1 MSGPQIALY
10 AWVSSS
16 QQADADMIASQLTVL
31 RERIAAD
38 GGAVLPHL
46 EFIDDGYSGG
56 TLVRPGL
63 ERLRDAAPAGDVDRL
78 YVLDPDRLAR
88 KYAYQVVLLEEL
100 QRAGVEV
107 IFLHHPA
114 GHTPEAEILLQLQ
127 GMMAEY
133 ERAKILER
141 TRRSKRH
148 AASQG
153 AVSVLSGAPYG
164 YRYVTKQ
171 EGNGRASY
179 VVLAEEARVVRQVFE
194 WVGHDRATIEDVCR
208 RLERLGA
215 VTRSGKTV
223 WNRSTVGEML
233 KNPAY
238 TGAAPFGR
246 TRLGEPRP
254 RLRPVRGH
262 GGLPKRPCS
271 AHPTPS
277 EEWIRVPVPP
287 LVSSELFEAVQEHL
301 RENRQRIRQRRTGNR
316 YLLQGLVVYHACG
329 YGFHGRTVSPRTA
342 QGNAYFYY
350 RCNSANAARRTGAAV
365 CQNPVVRGE
374 PLDEAVWTE
383 VRALLNDPYR
393 LEQEY
398 CRRLEEPSSE
408 TLATTLA
415 DLTRQQEKAR
425 RAIARLIDGYTEGL
439 IDKGEFE
446 PRIQQI
452 KQRATALEQQT
463 QALADE
469 QTLRGALWLIIGQL
483 EAFAKRVEHGLDR
496 ADFLTRREIIR
507 AVVRRIEVD
516 EGKIN
521 IVFKVGRSPFVPRPS
536 RGDLQYCPQRRDP
549 AAVVGLG
556 DHPNHTGLIRPVF
569 PDLSDGVPP
578 GRRRPGPAD
587 SGDRLVSEIRGD
599 LFRRI
604 GHG

>member
-1 MSGPQIALY
+1 M
-10 AWVSSS
+10 VKK
-16 QQADADMIASQLTVL
+16 D
-31 RERIAAD
+31 
-38 GGAVLPHL
+38 HL
-46 EFIDDGYSGG
+46 D
-56 TLVRPGL
+56 
-63 ERLRDAAPAGDVDRL
+63 
-78 YVLDPDRLAR
+78 
-88 KYAYQVVLLEEL
+88 
-100 QRAGVEV
+100 
-107 IFLHHPA
+107 
-114 GHTPEAEILLQLQ
+114 
-127 GMMAEY
+127 
-133 ERAKILER
+133 
-141 TRRSKRH
+141 
-148 AASQG
+148 
-153 AVSVLSGAPYG
+153 SGAPYG

-179 VVLAEEARVVRQVFE
+179 VVLAEEARVVRQVFA

-246 TRLGEPRP
+246 PRLGEPRP

-262 GGLPKRPCS
+262 GGPPKRPCS
-271 AHPTPS
+271 VHPTPS

-287 LVSSELFEAVQEHL
+287 LVSSELFEAVQEQL

-316 YLLQGLVVYHACG
+316 YLLQGLVVCHACG

-342 QGNAYFYY
+342 QGTAYFYY

-425 RAIARLIDGYTEGL
+425 RAIARLIDSYTEGL

-469 QTLRGALWLIIGQL
+469 QTLRGELRLIIGQL

-536 RGDLQYCPQRRDP
+536 RGDLQYCPQRRNP
-549 AAVVGLG
+549 AAVVRPG
-556 DHPNHTGLIRPVF
+556 DRPNHARVIRPVF
-569 PDLSDGVPP
+569 PGVPDGVPP
-578 GRRRPGPAD
+578 GGHRPGPAD

-599 LFRRI
+599 LFGRVSPGQPGPVGRKIFHELNGSTRTSRI
-604 GHG
+604 DP